1 MTVAELRNMLAD
13 FDADMEVRFAYNYGD
28 YWNTEVAADITDAD
42 VGQVQYSAY
51 HRSDKVVDPDKYD
64 DDYDSINALTAP
76 HVVILR

>member
-13 FDADMEVRFAYNYGD
+13 FDAEMEVRFAYGYGD
-28 YWNTEVAADITDAD
+28 YWNTEVAADITEAE

-51 HRSDKVVDPDKYD
+51 HKSDKVVDPYKDND
-64 DDYDSINALTAP
+64 DDSINALTAP

>member
-51 HRSDKVVDPDKYD
+51 HRSDKVIDPDKYD
-64 DDYDSINALTAP
+64 DDGESINALTAP